1 MANARQDDRLL
12 FLSVSGSRHPFPV
25 LPLTAFHPLRMRV
38 HQWLDSH
45 AALSS
50 RLAHILRQHIP
61 HHPPPQRQLEN
72 MRHHHLGNHPRDQNI
87 TKSRTRSGV
96 LYLA

>member
-25 LPLTAFHPLRMRV
+25 LPPTAFHPLRMRV

-45 AALSS
+45 AASSS

-61 HHPPPQRQLEN
+61 HHPRPNDNSKTCGTITWVIIHETKTS
-72 MRHHHLGNHPRDQNI
+72 PRAAHGAACCI
-87 TKSRTRSGV
+87 
-96 LYLA
+96 